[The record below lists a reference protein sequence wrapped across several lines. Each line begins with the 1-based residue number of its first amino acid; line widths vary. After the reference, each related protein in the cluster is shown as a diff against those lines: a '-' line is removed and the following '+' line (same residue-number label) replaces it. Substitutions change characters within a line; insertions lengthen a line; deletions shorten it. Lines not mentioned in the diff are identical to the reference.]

1 MTVFGKKLSEY
12 IAFQKIVL
20 LVIAAVGILRLALS
34 LAGVPDATTKWL
46 SMTAVALAAV
56 FYYGITV
63 HTKGFGSYRHLL
75 PLLVIQGVVANLIV
89 IAGILISAATGRP
102 NIFTA
107 PEYGGA
113 NSPAFHIGGHVIAGM
128 IVGPLIGWAIASL
141 VMLIT
146 KKVKPTPTRPAAAT
160 A

>member
-12 IAFQKIVL
+12 VAFQKIVL
-20 LVIAAVGILRLALS
+20 VVIVAVGILRLALS
-34 LAGVPDATTKWL
+34 LAGVADATTRWL
-46 SMTAVALAAV
+46 SITAVAIASLV
-56 FYYGITV
+56 YYGITV
-63 HTKGFGSYRHLL
+63 HTKGFGSYRQLL
-75 PLLVIQGVVANLIV
+75 PLLVIQSVVANLLVIV
-89 IAGILISAATGRP
+89 GILIAAATGTP

-107 PEYGGA
+107 PEYGGTA
-113 NSPAFHIGGHVIAGM
+113 SVAFHIGGHVIAGM

-146 KKVKPTPTRPAAAT
+146 KKVKPAPTRAAGAT

>member
-12 IAFQKIVL
+12 IAFQKVVL
-20 LVIAAVGILRLALS
+20 LVIVAVGVLRLVLS
-34 LAGVPDATTKWL
+34 LAGVSDAATRWL
-46 SMTAVALAAV
+46 SMTVVALV
-56 FYYGITV
+56 GMVYYAITV

-75 PLLVIQGVVANLIV
+75 PLLVIQSVVANLIAIV
-89 IAGILISAATGRP
+89 GILISALTGKA

-107 PEYGGA
+107 NEYGGTL
-113 NSPAFHIGGHVIAGM
+113 NPALHIGGHVLFGM

-141 VMLIT
+141 IMLIT
-146 KKVKPTPTRPAAAT
+146 KKVKPTPARAAAT